1 MDTVNDYRARYSR
14 SSDEDLLAIAA
25 IDAERLTPEA
35 QQALAEEV
43 ARRGLRPGGTLAGT
57 PYLAIPPS
65 APLGVVGYRRYAKAH
80 FGRRLVAYLIDGA
93 ISAGGFIVA
102 GIVFATGNL
111 GDRNT
116 GVAIAIV
123 VASLLWALYY
133 SFTKDGR
140 EAGQSFGKEM
150 LNLMVVNVNT
160 NQPCT
165 MGESALRALVW
176 FALSLIPVVGW
187 LIEPIV
193 ALAADDGRRLGDKAA
208 GTQVISTNDYIRTA
222 R

>member
-65 APLGVVGYRRYAKAH
+65 APPGIVGYRRYAKAH
-80 FGRRLVAYLIDGA
+80 FGRRLLAYLIDGA
-93 ISAGGFIVA
+93 ISVGGFIVA
-102 GIVFATGNL
+102 GIVFASGNF
-111 GDRNT
+111 GNRNT
-116 GVAIAIV
+116 GVAFAVV
-123 VASLLWALYY
+123 VASFLWALYY

-150 LNLMVVNVNT
+150 LNLMVVNVET
-160 NQPCT
+160 NQPCSV
-165 MGESALRALVW
+165 GESALRALILFVVN
-176 FALSLIPVVGW
+176 LVPVVGW
-187 LIEPIV
+187 LIEPIFV
-193 ALAADDGRRLGDKAA
+193 LASDDGRRLGDRAA
-208 GTQVISTNDYIRTA
+208 NTQVIDASAYVPSVR
-222 R
+222 